1 MAAEQRQIQLINLD
15 QELATLWDKEQGQ
28 NRTRACLFNLVIY
41 TQKAHRDQFYK
52 ELIKSVISKYPCRV
66 IWITSDDTAK
76 EPYLRSSVA
85 SETIGEGSQQI
96 FCEIIHIEV
105 AGKLSERVPYI
116 ILPQIVPDLPVYLL
130 WTQDPATENAILPA
144 LEPFAYR
151 IIFDSEASVDLQ
163 EFSHS
168 VLSLINRFHCEVGD
182 LNWTAL
188 SGWRKTVS
196 SVFDTPKMLA
206 YLSQSRLI
214 QITYNKVGSNHFQH
228 SEFEAAYMQGW
239 LAAQLGWEFKKIE
252 KSEGNLRLTYRTP
265 TQEIAI
271 LLIPQEVST
280 LPPGAMLNLEIESAQ
295 DKAHFVFQRKP
306 ESRQIFV
313 QYSDQNRCDLP
324 FYASIPGMAEGQEII
339 EEIFYHHPGT
349 HYRNTLGLL
358 ATIPWKEAL

>member
-1 MAAEQRQIQLINLD
+1 MAAEQKEIQLANID
-15 QELATLWDKEQGQ
+15 EELAALWEKEHGQ
-28 NRTRACLFNLVIY
+28 NKTRACLFNLVIY

-52 ELIKSVISKYPCRV
+52 ELIKSVISKFPSRV
-66 IWITSDDTAK
+66 IWITSDDTA
-76 EPYLRSSVA
+76 EEDYLRTSVA

-130 WTQDPATENAILPA
+130 WTQDPATENTILPS
-144 LEPFAYR
+144 LEPFADR

-196 SVFDTPKMLA
+196 SVFDTPEMLG

-228 SEFEAAYMQGW
+228 CEFEAAYIQGW
-239 LAAQLGWEFKKIE
+239 LAAQLGWKFKKIE
-252 KSEGNLRLTYRTP
+252 KSEGNHRLTYSTP
-265 TQEIAI
+265 AQEITI
-271 LLIPQEVST
+271 LLIPQELPS
-280 LPPGAMLNLEIESAQ
+280 LPPGALLALEIESTAN
-295 DKAHFVFQRKP
+295 KAHFVFQRKP

-324 FYASIPGMAEGQEII
+324 FYTSLPGMAEGQEII
-339 EEIFYHHPGT
+339 EEIFYHHPCA
-349 HYRNTLGLL
+349 HYRNALELL